1 MAVTNSGWRT
11 LTVGGAVTIGVI
23 AAGMWFSGVFGP
35 DAGVPRELAD
45 KAVPGAVS
53 VGSGAITEA
62 ANTTAAPIV
71 NAVNAEGDESGT
83 GDQRATLASE
93 VAGQA
98 AENVSLAPVEAG
110 GSASVAPPVDPAAS
124 PPPETSSPTPPT
136 FDVVRVEADGSALIA
151 GVAAPGAVVRILVDG
166 AMMAEETAGRDGK
179 FAAFLDLPG
188 SGQTRIVTLSMA
200 GASGDVNSVDEVILG
215 PTLMASADLGSD
227 DEDGATQDKIAPR
240 EGRAAVE
247 VAMSGGDAQDAA
259 SGESAEVTARVTSSG
274 LDNIDPEPR
283 ETRDTGRRDGAD
295 DASAPVG
302 TAADAQ
308 RSAET
313 VTAQGDEGAEVAPLS
328 RAAPQGDVDAQNA
341 QSVTGSAKV
350 VPTPTPDARSGDE
363 TVASALGQPEKPAT
377 ETPGSDVSGDLTTT
391 ETSRTGV
398 EPAPNMTRAAPADR
412 TPPSRNT
419 ASGAPV
425 VAENSAKTGAEA
437 NAETSARTSAESS
450 GDTAT
455 ASAATVRSD
464 SQPSTSNLTAPATP
478 AAPTV
483 LLSNKEGVRVLQAP
497 GAATTEVTLDSIS
510 YSDTGVV
517 QLSGRGDAGD
527 FVRIYLDGTPVALA
541 EIADTGAWETDLD
554 EVASGLY
561 TLRVDQVDAAGSVV
575 SRVETPF
582 KREALERL
590 AAARAAVAA
599 GAIAAESAATGDAG
613 QQPGQTRQSA
623 RSAPQQVAGPQALTD
638 TPEATPSTR
647 AQVVS
652 GASAQSNEPEPTGP
666 TGEQYVAD
674 ASANSDPSGRG
685 TGFSDTSSGTTT
697 QTSAQTTAQTTAPNM
712 AQGQPATSDNP
723 AAVAPVSSPT
733 RSAAAPD
740 DPAAPT
746 GPGATPNVA
755 PTVTQVTVQPGST
768 LWAIARK
775 SYGEGIL
782 YVRVFEANKRLIRDP
797 DLIYPGQVFTVP
809 TGE

>member
-1 MAVTNSGWRT
+1 MAVTNSGWKT

-71 NAVNAEGDESGT
+71 NAVNADGDERGT

-124 PPPETSSPTPPT
+124 PPRETSSPTPPT

-227 DEDGATQDKIAPR
+227 AEDGTTQDKIAPR

-247 VAMSGGDAQDAA
+247 VAMSGENPQDAA
-259 SGESAEVTARVTSSG
+259 AGESAEATARVTSSG
-274 LDNIDPEPR
+274 LDKVDPEPR

-313 VTAQGDEGAEVAPLS
+313 VTAQSDEGAEVAPLS

-350 VPTPTPDARSGDE
+350 VPTPTPDARPGDE

-377 ETPGSDVSGDLTTT
+377 ETPGSDGSGDLTTT

-419 ASGAPV
+419 ASSAPV

-437 NAETSARTSAESS
+437 SAETSARTSAQSS
-450 GDTAT
+450 GEMAA
-455 ASAATVRSD
+455 ASAETVRAD
-464 SQPSTSNLTAPATP
+464 SQPSTSTLTAPATP

-599 GAIAAESAATGDAG
+599 GAIAAEGAATGDAG
-613 QQPGQTRQSA
+613 QQTGQTRQSA
-623 RSAPQQVAGPQALTD
+623 RSAPQQVAGSQALTD

-666 TGEQYVAD
+666 TGEQYIAD
-674 ASANSDPSGRG
+674 ASANSDLSGRG
-685 TGFSDTSSGTTT
+685 TGFSGTSSGTTT

>member
-1 MAVTNSGWRT
+1 
-11 LTVGGAVTIGVI
+11 
-23 AAGMWFSGVFGP
+23 
-35 DAGVPRELAD
+35 
-45 KAVPGAVS
+45 
-53 VGSGAITEA
+53 
-62 ANTTAAPIV
+62 
-71 NAVNAEGDESGT
+71 
-83 GDQRATLASE
+83 
-93 VAGQA
+93 
-98 AENVSLAPVEAG
+98 
-110 GSASVAPPVDPAAS
+110 
-124 PPPETSSPTPPT
+124 
-136 FDVVRVEADGSALIA
+136 
-151 GVAAPGAVVRILVDG
+151 
-166 AMMAEETAGRDGK
+166 
-179 FAAFLDLPG
+179 
-188 SGQTRIVTLSMA
+188 
-200 GASGDVNSVDEVILG
+200 
-215 PTLMASADLGSD
+215 
-227 DEDGATQDKIAPR
+227 
-240 EGRAAVE
+240 
-247 VAMSGGDAQDAA
+247 
-259 SGESAEVTARVTSSG
+259 
-274 LDNIDPEPR
+274 
-283 ETRDTGRRDGAD
+283 
-295 DASAPVG
+295 
-302 TAADAQ
+302 
-308 RSAET
+308 
-313 VTAQGDEGAEVAPLS
+313 
-328 RAAPQGDVDAQNA
+328 
-341 QSVTGSAKV
+341 
-350 VPTPTPDARSGDE
+350 
-363 TVASALGQPEKPAT
+363 
-377 ETPGSDVSGDLTTT
+377 
-391 ETSRTGV
+391 
-398 EPAPNMTRAAPADR
+398 MTRAAPADR